1 MWEKC
6 SILITC
12 VRGLGL
18 QLHTVSAPRNQIPY
32 FTCHDRLDRC
42 FKTASPVQLNAE
54 TELVASL
61 NCCGF
66 KLTVNYFVKLNRF

>member
-18 QLHTVSAPRNQIPY
+18 QLHTVSALPPRNQIPY

-54 TELVASL
+54 TEIVASP
-61 NCCGF
+61 NYSGF
-66 KLTVNYFVKLNRF
+66 KLTE